1 MKSLF
6 EQIGGTYELG
16 MDGKYYPNLISSEE
30 EPRYGKYGK
39 MRKKFLREHRK
50 GFYSALL
57 MEGKLVAHLN
67 EIDDIANAR
76 MELLVEQMSREHKVD
91 EGLKSKNQMA
101 WIGNRNN
108 IQNVAEEIIF
118 REVIFN

>member
-1 MKSLF
+1 
-6 EQIGGTYELG
+6 
-16 MDGKYYPNLISSEE
+16 
-30 EPRYGKYGK
+30 
-39 MRKKFLREHRK
+39 
-50 GFYSALL
+50 

>member
-1 MKSLF
+1 
-6 EQIGGTYELG
+6 
-16 MDGKYYPNLISSEE
+16 
-30 EPRYGKYGK
+30 
-39 MRKKFLREHRK
+39 
-50 GFYSALL
+50 
-57 MEGKLVAHLN
+57 
-67 EIDDIANAR
+67 
-76 MELLVEQMSREHKVD
+76 MELLIEQMSREHKVD